1 MQMRSNET
9 KFDFGFDVSELF
21 KCEQSKTKMRQL
33 CRFYANFMQ
42 MKVNSTLALMYPNGS
57 NVNQVKEKIASFDS

>member
-1 MQMRSNET
+1 MQI
-9 KFDFGFDVSELF
+9 
-21 KCEQSKTKMRQL
+21 L
-33 CRFYANFMQ
+33 CKFYANFMQ